1 VVLFEWT
8 DAYSVSVLRFDTE
21 HKKLFSL
28 INELNDAMAEKRG
41 RFVIVR
47 VLQEL
52 SEYARWHFRGEE
64 SAMRRSGY
72 AALEQH
78 IAEHRVFTSK
88 VAQFYA
94 ECGENRVDIPID
106 VLLFLSDWLRKHILK
121 TDHLY
126 VECVNKAGI
135 H

>member
-1 VVLFEWT
+1 MALFEWT

-72 AALEQH
+72 PELEQH

-88 VAQFYA
+88 VAEFHA
-94 ECGENRVDIPID
+94 EYGENQAGIPID
-106 VLLFLSDWLRKHILK
+106 VLLFLRDWLQKHILK